1 MPVIP
6 DLPTI
11 TSITATDPT
20 QTDAGTVHYT
30 VTFSKPVLGVTIDQF
45 SLATSGSIGGAGIT
59 DVTPVAGSNLS
70 SYTVTVNTGFG
81 SGSVALQ
88 FTGSNVHDTNG
99 YYVGPYQSESKLT
112 VNSPTSFAI
121 GDVNGD
127 GKLDVV
133 MGTNFFVNPSYV
145 SVALN
150 DGTGHFSSASNTS
163 SPGLLPLLALADL
176 NGDGKLDIA
185 QVTLDGTVTVRLGNG
200 NGTFRGQHEL
210 FRRQRRL
217 SNT

>member
-133 MGTNFFVNPSYV
+133 MGTNFFVNP
-145 SVALN
+145 A
-150 DGTGHFSSASNTS
+150 TSAW
-163 SPGLLPLLALADL
+163 
-176 NGDGKLDIA
+176 
-185 QVTLDGTVTVRLGNG
+185 R
-200 NGTFRGQHEL
+200 
-210 FRRQRRL
+210 
-217 SNT
+217 